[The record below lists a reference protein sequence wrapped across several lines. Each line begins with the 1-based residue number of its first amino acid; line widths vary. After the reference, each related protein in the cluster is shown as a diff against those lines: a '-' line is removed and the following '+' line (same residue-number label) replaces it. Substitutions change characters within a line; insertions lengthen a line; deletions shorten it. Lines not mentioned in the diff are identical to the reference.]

1 MLWNVLT
8 KTSGEEIE
16 EKEVDMV
23 DVEYTLTMV
32 SNGDQESGKKRE
44 RDHLMSVRS
53 SEFLIVEKETKGK
66 KKWNQDVRVDDL

>member
-1 MLWNVLT
+1 MLT

-66 KKWNQDVRVDDL
+66 KK